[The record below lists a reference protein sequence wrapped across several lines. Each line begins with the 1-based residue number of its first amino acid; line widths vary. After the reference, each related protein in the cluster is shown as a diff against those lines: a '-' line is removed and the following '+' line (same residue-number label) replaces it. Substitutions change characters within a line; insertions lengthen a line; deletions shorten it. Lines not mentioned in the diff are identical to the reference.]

1 MREVINSII
10 AGISIALNQEFGDG
24 CKNYTEEVKQG
35 LEEPCFFISCIH
47 PTHKLL
53 RGRRY
58 LQENMFCIQYFPAD
72 EGRAKE
78 ECHAVAGRMFSCL
91 EWITADG
98 ALVRGTGR
106 NAEIEDGILNFF
118 VNYDL
123 LFRRAEDTSPME
135 EISENVSAKG

>member
-1 MREVINSII
+1 MINSII

-58 LQENMFCIQYFPAD
+58 LQENMFCIQYFPQDKRQAN
-72 EGRAKE
+72 E
-78 ECHAVAGRMFSCL
+78 ECNAVADRLFFCL
-91 EWITADG
+91 EYVTVTGD
-98 ALVRGTGR
+98 LVRGTKMR
-106 NAEIEDGILNFF
+106 SEIVDGVLNFF
-118 VNYDL
+118 VNYDM
-123 LFRRAEDTSPME
+123 FVYKMSESVPAMEGVSTETS
-135 EISENVSAKG
+135 VKG